1 MNRLSSWARWL
12 GGQTGWRR
20 IALALALGTGAGFA
34 MPPWHVLPLM
44 PVGLIALLWLL
55 DSGLDGPPRRW
66 RAFFDGFLWALGHF
80 SIGCYWIIEAFFV
93 PPADFAPL
101 GPPIVLGLAA
111 LLSLFVGAAA
121 ALYVAIRLKMPGHW
135 SGWRRVALFA
145 LLWVVAEWARG
156 HVMTGFP
163 WNPAGHVW
171 AFSAPALQPAAWVG
185 VYGLSLLT
193 VLILAMPATLA
204 DARTRPWLPSAAV
217 AALAVAIGVI
227 GGLSL
232 EARLAAA
239 NARTTTAQAQP
250 LLRLV
255 QPNIPQGEKWRTERR
270 KEHVA
275 KLMRMSTAARPAE
288 VAHVIWPET
297 ATAFLL
303 AQSPDYLEAFRPLV
317 PKGGYLLAGAPR
329 GPMTPQEERRAG
341 ALQGGIPIWNSL
353 HAIDERGV
361 IRATYDK
368 IHLVPLGE
376 YLPLRDIIPLSDTIG
391 RGSFEFGEVRQP
403 MSLPGLPPFAV
414 AICYEAIF
422 PDAIVPSP
430 RPAWILNVTNDSWFG
445 TSSGPYQH
453 MVSARL
459 RSVEEGLPMIRVAN
473 TGISAVID
481 GGGRVLSQLGMNVE
495 GVIDER
501 LPPALSPTIYGR
513 HGDAA
518 LLVLM
523 VVVALSAFLRQ
534 LRISG
539 PMR

>member
-1 MNRLSSWARWL
+1 MRGISAWSQWL
-12 GGQTGWRR
+12 GGLTGWRR
-20 IALALALGTGAGFA
+20 IAAAVAFGVGAGFA
-34 MPPWHVLPLM
+34 MPPWYVLPLM
-44 PVGLIALLWLL
+44 PVGLVGLVWLL
-55 DSGLDGPPRRW
+55 DSGLGAAPRR
-66 RAFFDGFLWALGHF
+66 RATSSTGSSGV
-80 SIGCYWIIEAFFV
+80 G
-93 PPADFAPL
+93 PL
-101 GPPIVLGLAA
+101 FRRLLLDRRGLLRAAGDLRAAGPPIVIGLAA
-111 LLSLFVGAAA
+111 LLSLFIATASV
-121 ALYVAIRLKMPGHW
+121 LYVAMMRAMPTRFA
-135 SGWRRVALFA
+135 GWRRVLLFS
-145 LLWVVAEWARG
+145 LWWVVAEWARG

-193 VLILAMPATLA
+193 VAILAMPATLA
-204 DARTRPWLPSAAV
+204 DAGPRRWLPSAVV
-217 AALAVAIGVI
+217 AALALAVGVT

-232 EARLAAA
+232 NARLAAA
-239 NARTTTAQAQP
+239 SARTTPAEARP

-255 QPNIPQGEKWRTERR
+255 QPNIPQGEKWRQARR
-270 KEHVA
+270 AEHVA
-275 KLMRMSTAARPAE
+275 KLERLSTVDRPPE
-288 VAHVIWPET
+288 VSIVIWPET

-303 AQSPDYLEAFRPLV
+303 AQSPTYLAAFRALV

-329 GPMTPQEERRAG
+329 GPMTPAEARRAA
-341 ALQGGIPIWNSL
+341 ALTGGVPIWNSL
-353 HAIDERGV
+353 HAIDDQGV

-391 RGSFEFGEVRQP
+391 RGSFEFGETRAP
-403 MSLPGLPPFAV
+403 MSLPGVPPFAV

-422 PDAIVPSP
+422 PDEIVPKP

-459 RSVEEGLPMIRVAN
+459 RAVEEGLPMIRVAN

-481 GGGRVLSQLGMNVE
+481 GGGHVLRQLGMNVE

-501 LPPALSPTIYGR
+501 LPPPLSPTLYGR

-518 LLVLM
+518 LLALM
-523 VVVALSAFLRQ
+523 AVMALVAGLRSVWKSAA
-534 LRISG
+534 
-539 PMR
+539 